1 MSLPIYRYGSLPGET
16 VGTYA
21 HISKGEWWLLRHDP
35 GFLENWNSSMIDRP
49 YHIAVSCLTRG
60 LSTEQLLTVL
70 KIWHQKH
77 GHTFY
82 EDDFMQWTYPAA
94 ADYAAPFVFR
104 HEANKYW
111 DEIRRIESD
120 PKARQHSKLRVAYY
134 LMNTEQAT
142 ASEIHQKTGIPRK
155 TVRNSLATLQA
166 DGKVVMTT
174 FGVYRAVRSFHWDR
188 ATLVGGIDDG
198 YVFDDDHPAM
208 HSWGQTINE
217 SELGDDGC
225 WRMRCYDYC
234 RDEFGVVVFDGG
246 QQFLNDVSNPGEC
259 EWVIR
264 EDREVVENGTGV
276 RFLSV
281 FAQFGQWDVVTHKN
295 GNNLDFRSGNLIVA
309 GKEVRP
315 GVLDENVD
323 FYSRLCA

>member
-1 MSLPIYRYGSLPGET
+1 
-16 VGTYA
+16 
-21 HISKGEWWLLRHDP
+21 
-35 GFLENWNSSMIDRP
+35 
-49 YHIAVSCLTRG
+49 
-60 LSTEQLLTVL
+60 LTVL

-82 EDDFMQWTYPAA
+82 EDDFMNWTYPAA

-104 HEANKYW
+104 FEANKYW
-111 DEIRRIESD
+111 TEIRRIASD
-120 PKARQHSKLRVAYY
+120 PTARQHSKMRVAYY

-142 ASEIHQKTGIPRK
+142 ASEIHQMTGIAVK

-174 FGVYRAVRSFHWDR
+174 FGVYRAMRSFHWDR
-188 ATLVGGIDDG
+188 ATLVGGVDDG

-217 SELGDDGC
+217 SELGNNGC

-234 RDEFGVVVFDGG
+234 RDEIGVLLFDED
-246 QQFLNDVSNPGEC
+246 QQFLNDFSKPDEC

-264 EDREVVENGTGV
+264 ADGEVVGNGTGV
-276 RFLSV
+276 RFISL
-281 FAQFGQWDVVTHKN
+281 FPEFGQLDVVTHKN
-295 GNNLDFRSGNLIVA
+295 GNNLDFR
-309 GKEVRP
+309 KESLVVDGRELRP
-315 GVLDENVD
+315 GILDESVD